1 MAWAGVLPEVFEF
14 YYQDFNPKEFEM
26 IINHRSVPLLVEIQ
40 TSIVNDML
48 DNNTQ
53 VYPSNKWDDIDEG
66 TCEIWRFNEV
76 YEEAKVLS
84 SEIKSWIENEK
95 IEKRDIGILVRQRAD
110 LYSEIGRA
118 SCRERVKI

>member
-1 MAWAGVLPEVFEF
+1 MLKAIQTKYSHIFLDEFQDTTLIQYDLVKTLLQHSTVSLTVVGDVKQRIMAWAGALPEVFEF

-53 VYPSNKWDDIDEG
+53 VYPSNKWED
-66 TCEIWRFNEV
+66 R
-76 YEEAKVLS
+76 
-84 SEIKSWIENEK
+84 KS
-95 IEKRDIGILVRQRAD
+95 V
-110 LYSEIGRA
+110 
-118 SCRERVKI
+118 V